1 MADTTPLK
9 NHYIIKDQKIGKF
22 VDSSYSDSMTEE
34 APELLFIFQQQA
46 IAEDKH
52 KRLIRASV
60 DAFEQQLA
68 HGRVRAN

>member
-1 MADTTPLK
+1 
-9 NHYIIKDQKIGKF
+9 
-22 VDSSYSDSMTEE
+22 MTEE